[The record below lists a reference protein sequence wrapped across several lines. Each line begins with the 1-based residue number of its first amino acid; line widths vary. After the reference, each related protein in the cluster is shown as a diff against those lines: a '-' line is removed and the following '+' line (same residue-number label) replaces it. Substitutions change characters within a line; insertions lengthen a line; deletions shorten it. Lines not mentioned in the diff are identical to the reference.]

1 MIAPLLAIA
10 RKRFPS
16 LEKAIADGGYQ
27 GKPTADD
34 VQERADI
41 PLEIVKRSDIAK
53 GFYVLPKRWT
63 LSVPTAGSTVAD
75 GLSKTTKIS
84 PVTTPASSFWQ

>member
-10 RKRFPS
+10 CKRFPS

-27 GKPTADD
+27 VKPTADD
-34 VQERADI
+34 VKEQAGI
-41 PLEIVKRSDIAK
+41 PLEIIKRSDTAK
-53 GFYVLPKRWT
+53 GFYVLPKRGS
-63 LSVPTAGSTVAD
+63 LNAFTAGLTAAD

-84 PVTTPASSFWQ
+84 PAITQRSSFSR